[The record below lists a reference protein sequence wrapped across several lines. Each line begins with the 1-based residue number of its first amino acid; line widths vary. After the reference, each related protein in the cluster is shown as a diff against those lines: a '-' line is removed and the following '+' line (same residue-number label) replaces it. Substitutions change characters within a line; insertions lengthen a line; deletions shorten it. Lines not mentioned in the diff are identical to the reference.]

1 MARSIE
7 PTPSNSD
14 DDRLFDAQVF
24 AFSEEENRELLAQL
38 AQLDQQAQLREDE
51 NDAAHALLVANEHKT
66 YDYIEILHPEV
77 ARLHKIL
84 HFEQAQCADYDTM
97 HLEED
102 LVDAV
107 EYLAATSTSTDNLD
121 RAQRMLDIVVSMRL
135 LADATSFE
143 ELFDK
148 QNIQRSIYTLPG
160 LRKRD
165 KSVFL
170 TAADELLTGKA
181 LDMQDVDVATSLFY
195 EENEAKQQLYSER
208 AALRTFRKWS
218 LECMPGIDT
227 WSDSYRIVAHYI
239 HEFVS
244 SNAGIALTE
253 PIDALDTL
261 GLDREAFRQ
270 LLSTFNGD
278 PEPHAPMV

>member
-1 MARSIE
+1 MARATE
-7 PTPSNSD
+7 PTPSNPND
-14 DDRLFDAQVF
+14 DHLFDAQIFSFDEEQQRRLWAEF
-24 AFSEEENRELLAQL
+24 AW
-38 AQLDQQAQLREDE
+38 LDQQPQPSKDE
-51 NDAAHALLVANEHKT
+51 RDEEHALLVANEHKT

-84 HFEQAQCADYDTM
+84 YFEQTQRADYDMM
-97 HLEED
+97 HLEGE

-107 EYLAATSTSTDNLD
+107 EYLEAAGIPTDYLD
-121 RAQRMLDIVVSMRL
+121 KAQRMLDIAVSMRL
-135 LADATSFE
+135 LADSTSFD
-143 ELFDK
+143 ELSDK
-148 QNIQRSIYTLPG
+148 QNVQRSIYTLPG
-160 LRKRD
+160 LKGSD

-170 TAADELLTGKA
+170 TAADELLPGEA

-195 EENEAKQQLYSER
+195 EESEAKQQLYSER
-208 AALRTFRKWS
+208 AALRSFHQWS
-218 LECMPGIDT
+218 LKRMPGIDT
-227 WSDSYRIVAHYI
+227 RSDSYRIVAHYI

-244 SNAGIALTE
+244 SDAGIALTE
-253 PIDALDTL
+253 PIKALETL